1 MTSLMSKRARLE
13 AAITGRPVDR
23 PPVAL
28 WRHWPSDDQRADDLV
43 WATLTFQKRYDFD
56 FIKISPSS
64 NYCLADYGQTS
75 TWLGNEEGT
84 RVWGARLIQRPE
96 DWLTLKPLDPHQGLL
111 GEITRAVFAV
121 GKEMPDTPFIPTIF
135 NPLAQAKNLAGEALL
150 SHVRLYPD
158 AVKAGLDTLA
168 ESILRFIEAV
178 KLAGIAGVFLA
189 MQHASVAKLTEAEYR
204 AFGVPYDLRI
214 LEAAGGWFNLLHLH
228 GADVMF
234 DLAASYP
241 AQAINWH
248 DLETPPSLAEGQA
261 RFGGAVCGG
270 LRQWETMVRGTP
282 ETVRAEVRAAIE
294 ATGGQ
299 RLIIGTGC
307 VTPIT
312 APASHLRAVRE
323 AVEA

>member
-1 MTSLMSKRARLE
+1 MTPRMSKRDRLQ
-13 AAITGRPVDR
+13 AAVSGNPVDR

-43 WATLTFQKRYDFD
+43 WATLTFQKQYDFD
-56 FIKISPSS
+56 FIKISPAS

-84 RVWGARLIQRPE
+84 RVWGNRFIQRPD
-96 DWLTLKPLDPHQGLL
+96 DWLALKPLDPRKGLL
-111 GEITRAVFAV
+111 GEITGAVFAV
-121 GKEMPDTPFIPTIF
+121 GKNAGDTPFIPTIF
-135 NPLAQAKNLAGEALL
+135 NPLAQAKNLAGEALIPHL
-150 SHVRLYPD
+150 RLYPD

-178 KLAGIAGVFLA
+178 KPAGLAGVFLA
-189 MQHASVAKLTEAEYR
+189 MQHASVTKLTEAEYR

-234 DLAASYP
+234 DLASGYP

-248 DLETPPSLAEGQA
+248 DQETPPSLAEGQA
-261 RFGGAVCGG
+261 RFGGAVCSG

-282 ETVRAEVRAAIE
+282 ESVRAEVKAAIA
-294 ATGGQ
+294 ATGGR

-312 APASHLRAVRE
+312 APASHLRAARE
-323 AVEA
+323 AVES